1 VTSEVLSRP
10 LLVARG
16 VTKTYTHGLWPRQ
29 RRHKALDR
37 VNLVVRYGR
46 TVALVGSSGSG
57 KTTLAMCLAGL
68 ERPDAGEI
76 WLEDFDLATA
86 SKRELTKA
94 RRQVQIIFQDSAGAL
109 SPMLTAAEIVEE
121 PLRLA
126 GSMTKRQ
133 RQEKAIQTMA
143 QVGLSPDLQNRRTKE
158 LSGGQR
164 QRLAIAR
171 ATVLHP
177 QLLILDE
184 PFTGLDLST
193 RGQIIN
199 LLLDLQETHALSY
212 LYVSHELEVVRHF
225 ADEIAVMDGGQIV
238 DRGPAADVL
247 ANPVNSVTR
256 ALLESSDAIR
266 QAVTNQEGKAACATS

>member
-1 VTSEVLSRP
+1 MTSECLSRP

-16 VTKTYTHGLWPRQ
+16 VTKTYMHGLWPRQ

-37 VNLVVRYGR
+37 VNLVVRCGR
-46 TVALVGSSGSG
+46 TVALIGSSGSG

-86 SKRELTKA
+86 SKRELAKA

-109 SPMLTAAEIVEE
+109 SPMLTAAEIVAE

-133 RQEKAIQTMA
+133 RQEKVIQTMA
-143 QVGLSPDLQNRRTKE
+143 QVGLSPDLQNRTAKE

-238 DRGPAADVL
+238 DRGTTTDVL

-266 QAVTNQEGKAACATS
+266 QTATNQEGKAACATS